1 MTRTEFAPRLH
12 ARNINVSP
20 VLQLNEYRSVILN
33 ERMSSKNAKQM
44 TLLARDHSLGPRPL
58 RNLNQIA
65 AAMANEKI
73 SFRDLQNIVLE
84 RVAEDQATETKRQ
97 NVRELKQRKED
108 VTTWLESR
116 SHMAEMLK
124 RKPDADRMKER
135 IGRIKGVHLALCS
148 LHVAVKAALAQ
159 AAANRT
165 RLTSELQIQA
175 EDFDQKLC
183 RSLQRQTFIDLI
195 V

>member
-1 MTRTEFAPRLH
+1 MARTEFADRLRL
-12 ARNINVSP
+12 RNINVSP
-20 VLQLNEYRSVILN
+20 VLQLNDYRSVILN

-97 NVRELKQRKED
+97 NVRELKQCRED

>member
-1 MTRTEFAPRLH
+1 MARTEFADRLRL
-12 ARNINVSP
+12 RNINVSP

-44 TLLARDHSLGPRPL
+44 MLLARDHSLGPRPL

-97 NVRELKQRKED
+97 NVHELKQCRED

>member
-1 MTRTEFAPRLH
+1 L
-12 ARNINVSP
+12 SP
-20 VLQLNEYRSVILN
+20 V
-33 ERMSSKNAKQM
+33 
-44 TLLARDHSLGPRPL
+44 PL
-58 RNLNQIA
+58 STDRA
-65 AAMANEKI
+65 A
-73 SFRDLQNIVLE
+73 LLE
-84 RVAEDQATETKRQ
+84 RVAEDQATESKRQ
-97 NVRELKQRKED
+97 NVRELKQRRED
-108 VTTWLESR
+108 VTTWLDSR
-116 SHMAEMLK
+116 THMADILK

-159 AAANRT
+159 AAANRA

>member
-1 MTRTEFAPRLH
+1 M
-12 ARNINVSP
+12 
-20 VLQLNEYRSVILN
+20 
-33 ERMSSKNAKQM
+33 
-44 TLLARDHSLGPRPL
+44 
-58 RNLNQIA
+58 
-65 AAMANEKI
+65 
-73 SFRDLQNIVLE
+73 LE

-97 NVRELKQRKED
+97 NVRELKQCRED

>member
-1 MTRTEFAPRLH
+1 MARTEFADRLRL
-12 ARNINVSP
+12 RNINVSP
-20 VLQLNEYRSVILN
+20 VLQLNDYRSVILN

-97 NVRELKQRKED
+97 NVRELKQCRED

-135 IGRIKGVHLALCS
+135 IGRIKGDHLALCS
-148 LHVAVKAALAQ
+148 LHVAVKVALAQ

>member
-1 MTRTEFAPRLH
+1 MARTEFADRLRL
-12 ARNINVSP
+12 RNINVSP
-20 VLQLNEYRSVILN
+20 VLQLNDYRSVILN

-97 NVRELKQRKED
+97 NVRELKQCRED
-108 VTTWLESR
+108 VTTWRCARYMWL
-116 SHMAEMLK
+116 
-124 RKPDADRMKER
+124 
-135 IGRIKGVHLALCS
+135 
-148 LHVAVKAALAQ
+148 
-159 AAANRT
+159 
-165 RLTSELQIQA
+165 
-175 EDFDQKLC
+175 
-183 RSLQRQTFIDLI
+183 
-195 V
+195 